1 MHTFITVADAD
12 SLLPAGWQG
21 EGDAADAIRQANI
34 FLSAQNL
41 NQQAQDDPTPDPVL
55 QAGAYAAQEAAQGKL
70 FSDQGPAVKSKTV
83 TAGPVTSRKE
93 YAEGS
98 VAKTAAM
105 QMVTALLQPYRT
117 KRHGAQILGRL

>member
-1 MHTFITVADAD
+1 MHTYLSVADAD
-12 SLLPAGWQG
+12 SLLPADWQG
-21 EGDAADAIRQANI
+21 QGDKDQAVQQANI
-34 FLSAQNL
+34 YMNSLNLSAQ
-41 NQQAQDDPTPDPVL
+41 AKADPTPDPVL

-105 QMVTALLQPYRT
+105 QMVTTLLQPYRT